1 MKKEISITY
10 IEISKWLEENKN
22 LLINSFIKKIKQKD
36 NIFYFKLYNKKTLHL
51 FVYLPYFL
59 FFSNYSI
66 RIEKPTNFQ
75 LVLRKYAENTRIINV
90 FQKEFDKIV
99 VFELSNQNKIIF
111 EFFSE
116 GNIIIVNKEN
126 KIIDALI
133 KREWKDRKIDR
144 DVEYVYP
151 PNKNILRKS
160 ITEIFNVF
168 QSEAKPLVK
177 ILMDY
182 FGLNLAYSQ
191 KILKILNLENKNS
204 NEISQKDVDSI
215 LRLIEEILQ
224 SKKYYLEISDIIW
237 IGSLSDKN
245 LKEFSNINEAFL
257 EAYNL
262 NEKKRYELKK
272 KEEEAK
278 KQKILFQIEATKQE
292 TIKQIEEISK
302 KIEVLQ
308 KNYYL
313 IDEICRKILELR
325 KLNVDWN
332 DIKNIIKKQYK
343 EVIDIEESKSL
354 IKLSIENATLEVD
367 FRDLRKYL
375 NDLFEKRKKLKE
387 KLEKISKTQIQEIKV
402 AEEKKEV
409 KVEEQKEQKQWYEK
423 FRWFI
428 SSDGYLVVSGKDA
441 ETNEEL
447 IRKYVR
453 DFDLV
458 LHADIHGSPFTVI
471 RNDKKQAI
479 PPQTIYEAAQ
489 FTACYSQAWDL
500 GLGTIH
506 VYYVSPNQ
514 LVKANLPKGSFLI
527 KGERNW
533 LEKVKLR
540 LSIGVYEEKG
550 KIKVF
555 AAPPVA
561 ARKLTQ
567 YIITLVPGNRSA
579 DELVKEIRR
588 HFESILP
595 FELRSMFEKID
606 DEEIKRLIPF
616 GKGELVKA

>member
-59 FFSNYSI
+59 FFSNSSI

-75 LVLRKYAENTRIINV
+75 LVLRKHAENAKIINV
-90 FQKEFDKIV
+90 FQKEFDKIII
-99 VFELSNQNKIIF
+99 FELSNQNKIVF

-116 GNIIIVNKEN
+116 GNIIILNKEN

-133 KREWKDRKIDR
+133 KREWKDRKIEK

-151 PNKNILRKS
+151 PNKNILKKS

-168 QSEAKPLVK
+168 QLEAKPLVK

-182 FGLNLAYSQ
+182 FGLNLIYSQ
-191 KILKILNLENKNS
+191 KILKLLNLESKNS
-204 NEISQKDVDSI
+204 NEISQKDIDNI

-224 SKKYYLEISDIIW
+224 TKKYYLEVSDIIW
-237 IGSLSDKN
+237 IGSLSDTN
-245 LKEFSNINEAFL
+245 SKEFSNINDAFL

-262 NEKKRYELKK
+262 NEKRRHEIKK
-272 KEEEAK
+272 KEEEIK
-278 KQKILFQIEATKQE
+278 KQKILTQIEIAKQE
-292 TIKQIEEISK
+292 AIKQIEEISK
-302 KIEVLQ
+302 QIEVLQ

-313 IDEICRKILELR
+313 VDEICKKIIDLR

-343 EVIDIEESKSL
+343 EVIDIEEKKSL
-354 IKLSIENATLEVD
+354 VKLNIENINLEVD

-375 NDLFEKRKKLKE
+375 NELFEKRKKLKE
-387 KLEKISKTQIQEIKV
+387 KLEKISKSQIPEIKV
-402 AEEKKEV
+402 SEERKEEIREEEK
-409 KVEEQKEQKQWYEK
+409 KQWYEK

-447 IRKYVR
+447 IRKYTR
-453 DFDLV
+453 DYDLV

-471 RNDKKQAI
+471 RNDKKQSI

-500 GLGTIH
+500 GLGIIH
-506 VYYVSPNQ
+506 VYYVYPNQ
-514 LVKANLPKGSFLI
+514 LVKSNLPKGSFLI

-540 LSIGVYEEKG
+540 LSIGIYEEKG

-579 DELVKEIRR
+579 DELVKEIRK

-595 FELRSMFEKID
+595 FELRSLFEKID